1 MTGEFEAARLAI
13 HLKDGDI
20 VTSLIATI
28 EVLAGGIEIEA
39 AWIIPS
45 CPFFPYEHK
54 FAVSANGKN
63 PDAVMQPV
71 ARINKLPID

>member
-1 MTGEFEAARLAI
+1 MACEFETAGLAI

-20 VTSLIATI
+20 VATLIATI
-28 EVLAGGIEIEA
+28 EVLAGGIEVEA

-63 PDAVMQPV
+63 PDAVMQSV
-71 ARINKLPID
+71 ARVNKSPID

>member
-1 MTGEFEAARLAI
+1 MAGEFETTGLEI

-28 EVLAGGIEIEA
+28 EVPAGGIEVEA

-45 CPFFPYEHK
+45 CPFFPYERK
-54 FAVSANGKN
+54 LAFSANGKN
-63 PDAVMQPV
+63 PDTVMQPV